1 MIYFISG
8 IILIVVDFQEASVL
22 RRKVEELMTE
32 SETAKRQVKELTE
45 RLALKSAPKK
55 ILPSTGKATTL
66 SEQKIK
72 VLILFLNK
80 SFY

>member
-1 MIYFISG
+1 
-8 IILIVVDFQEASVL
+8 
-22 RRKVEELMTE
+22 MTE